1 MRQVVMDLNSNETDL
16 GEMASEVGGLM
27 TGLGVIS
34 MTFFP
39 FALPALV
46 MAAVLALPLVVLG
59 LPALAIWLLVGG
71 VRRLLG
77 RRAVSTP
84 HSRPADSPR
93 ASLGPAS
100 PARR

>member
-1 MRQVVMDLNSNETDL
+1 MDLNTHHTDL

-59 LPALAIWLLVGG
+59 LPALAIWLLVRG

-93 ASLGPAS
+93 SSLGSAS
-100 PARR
+100 PARW

>member
-34 MTFFP
+34 MTWFP

-46 MAAVLALPLVVLG
+46 MAAILALPLVVLG
-59 LPALAIWLLVGG
+59 LPALAIWLLVRG
-71 VRRLLG
+71 VRRLAVNT
-77 RRAVSTP
+77 RRNRQV
-84 HSRPADSPR
+84 DSPR